1 MDKVR
6 VLAAGLGLAMILAGV
21 FARPITVM
29 NAVSIDPT
37 DAGTRFELIVIGAV
51 LFAGCLLLERQADG
65 LRLWHVTGAVASGLA
80 GLVVVYLTS
89 TVAISTHKLAGPSL
103 SGRWQG
109 RVDYG
114 EVGSREVTLYVKPVT
129 PGYTRTGQLMIDLG
143 NGACVFGLEA
153 EPDGMSFAMSLP
165 PDGGGPVCRDL
176 DGGELLLEGTPGYDV
191 LRLALTASDM
201 AQASGTVSR
210 YRPMRGTPPA

>member
-6 VLAAGLGLAMILAGV
+6 VLAAGLGLAMVLAGMC
-21 FARPITVM
+21 ARPITVM
-29 NAVSIDPT
+29 NAVTIDPT
-37 DAGTRFELIVIGAV
+37 DAGTRFALSVMGAV
-51 LFAGCLLLERQADG
+51 LFIGCLLLEWQADG
-65 LRLWHVTGAVASGLA
+65 LRLWHVTSAVVSGLT
-80 GLVVVYLTS
+80 GFVLVYLTS
-89 TVAISTHKLAGPSL
+89 MAGISPHRLAGPSL

-129 PGYTRTGQLMIDLG
+129 PGYTRTGQLLINLG

-153 EPDGMSFAMSLP
+153 EPDGMSFAMSLQ

-191 LRLALTASDM
+191 LRLALTASGM